1 MISEAL
7 IHGQLVSFLGPE
19 AWQNFILDYVS
30 LGRVKLCIKRKIHRR
45 EDTMNQ
51 GYSCHGREKMPASLD
66 SPCLVFLCPGLQQI
80 EQSQLR
86 SGRVFPFSSV
96 ISRMAPMDMPR
107 GTPYQYSIYQAHR
120 IDSRCK
126 CSRCYHN

>member
-7 IHGQLVSFLGPE
+7 IHGQLASSLGPE

-30 LGRVKLCIKRKIHRR
+30 LGRVKLCIKRKNHSR
-45 EDTMNQ
+45 EDVMNQ
-51 GYSCHGREKMPASLD
+51 GCSCHGREKMPASLD
-66 SPCLVFLCPGLQQI
+66 SLYLVFLCPGLQQI

-96 ISRMAPMDMPR
+96 ISRMAPMDVPR
-107 GTPYQYSIYQAHR
+107 GTPY
-120 IDSRCK
+120 
-126 CSRCYHN
+126 